1 MHIIHSFAAHGA
13 RIPLTVIGGAAG
25 AGKTSLIRHL
35 LAHTNGRRIAAVLT
49 DGAGLDP
56 SVISHREGALIVLRN
71 GCICVLSDD
80 DGTGAL
86 ATLAESPLRPEHV
99 LFDRSGI
106 SDLRRVSGYGY
117 MPNYRLDGSVLV
129 VDAATAVTYET
140 DSPAE
145 WQLREQA
152 TIADVVL
159 LNKVDLVDEHQAD
172 ALQRLIE
179 RLAPTTRVLW
189 SDHARIAPPL
199 LLGLADGPNAL
210 DTRAVLAEW
219 STDFTPMRSR
229 TTPWARGSR
238 TVRTGAAERH
248 SAWCLVADAPLDGR
262 EFRRWA
268 QRLPSGILNGRG
280 AVYLREEPQHRHVF
294 HFLGC
299 RWRLDRGPLWG
310 NDTPATRLLL
320 AGIGGPKRTPWHSA
334 TTRVHAMRAPDAGGV
349 A

>member
-1 MHIIHSFAAHGA
+1 MHTIRSTTAQSA

-35 LAHTNGRRIAAVLT
+35 LAQTDGRRIAAVIT

-56 SVISHREGALIVLRN
+56 AEISHREGGLIVLRN

-86 ATLAESPLRPEHV
+86 AALAESPLRPEHV
-99 LFDRSGI
+99 LFDRSGV

-117 MPNYRLDGSVLV
+117 MPHYCLDGAVLV
-129 VDAATAVTYET
+129 VDAARAIAYET

-159 LNKVDLVDEHQAD
+159 LNKVDLVDEHEAD
-172 ALQRLIE
+172 SLQRMIE

-199 LLGLADGPNAL
+199 LLGLSDAPSAL
-210 DTRAVLAEW
+210 DARAVLAEW
-219 STDFTPMRSR
+219 SSDFAPMRSR
-229 TTPWARGSR
+229 AMPWARGSR
-238 TVRTGAAERH
+238 GVRTGAAERH
-248 SAWCLVADAPLDGR
+248 SAWCLVADEALEGR

-280 AVYLREEPQHRHVF
+280 SVYLREEPQHRHVF

-299 RWRLDRGPLWG
+299 RWRLDRGSLWG
-310 NDTPATRLLL
+310 KDTPCTRILLT
-320 AGIGGPKRTPWHSA
+320 GIGETKRTPWRSA
-334 TTRVHAMRAPDAGGV
+334 TTRGQLMRAPDVGGV